1 MSDSCNGVRR
11 VALVASLAMAA
22 TAGSAL
28 AQNGSTYVKATANI
42 FGYGLST
49 PQPGGGGGGTLA
61 NVIALNAGTGR
72 VAAFSAGGMA
82 GWGGALVNGPD
93 GGNFSNS
100 TNIGPVG
107 PISGYNGPLSG
118 QLVGVFIEAGDI
130 SALSAP
136 GGMSYPDLASY
147 SAADYAPGLRQ
158 VFFIGDGLTGTGS
171 GSIQAFHVP
180 DGAGFLVLGIA
191 DAWGFNA
198 DAGYYD
204 DNVGGYETSYV
215 IVPAPGAASMLGL
228 AGLLAARRR
237 RA

>member
-1 MSDSCNGVRR
+1 MSNSWIGVRS
-11 VALVASLAMAA
+11 VGLLGTLAMAA
-22 TAGSAL
+22 TAGSTL
-28 AQNGSTYVKATANI
+28 AQNGFTYVKATANI

-61 NVIALNAGTGR
+61 NVIALNGGTGR
-72 VAAFSAGGMA
+72 IAAFSSGGQAGWAGGND
-82 GWGGALVNGPD
+82 NGPD
-93 GGNFSNS
+93 GGTFSGT
-100 TNIGPVG
+100 TNIGAVG

-147 SAADYAPGLRQ
+147 TAASYAPGLRQ
-158 VFFIGDGLTGTGS
+158 VFYIGDGKTGTGS
-171 GSIQAFHVP
+171 GAVQGFYVP
-180 DGAGFLVLGIA
+180 DGAAYLVLGIA
-191 DAWGFNA
+191 DAFGFNA

-215 IVPAPGAASMLGL
+215 IVPAPAAASILGL

>member
-1 MSDSCNGVRR
+1 MSNSCRLSSGRSLAV
-11 VALVASLAMAA
+11 VASIALASSA
-22 TAGSAL
+22 AL

-93 GGNFSNS
+93 GGNFSS
-100 TNIGPVG
+100 TTNIGAVG

-147 SAADYAPGLRQ
+147 SAADYSPSLRQ
-158 VFFIGDGLTGTGS
+158 VFFVGDGLTGTGS
-171 GSIQAFHVP
+171 GATQAFYVP
-180 DGAGFLVLGIA
+180 DGAAYLVLGIA

-215 IVPAPGAASMLGL
+215 IVPTPGAASMLGL

>member
-1 MSDSCNGVRR
+1 MSNSFCGVRS
-11 VALVASLAMAA
+11 AGLLGALAMAA
-22 TAGSAL
+22 TAASAF
-28 AQNGSTYVKATANI
+28 AQNGFTYVKATANI

-72 VAAFSAGGMA
+72 IAAFAAGGQA
-82 GWGGALVNGPD
+82 GWAGAPVNGPD
-93 GGNFSNS
+93 GGNFSND
-100 TNIGPVG
+100 TNIGAVG

-147 SAADYAPGLRQ
+147 MAASYNPGLRQ
-158 VFFIGDGLTGTGS
+158 VFYIGDGLTGTGS
-171 GSIQAFHVP
+171 GTTQAFYVP
-180 DGAGFLVLGIA
+180 DGAAYLILGIA
-191 DAWGFNA
+191 DAFGFNA

-215 IVPAPGAASMLGL
+215 IVPAPGVASMLGFV
-228 AGLLAARRR
+228 GLLATRRR

>member
-1 MSDSCNGVRR
+1 MSNSCSGVR
-11 VALVASLAMAA
+11 VSLLAALAMAA

-28 AQNGSTYVKATANI
+28 AQNGFTYVKATANI

-61 NVIALNAGTGR
+61 NVIALNGGTGR
-72 VAAFSAGGMA
+72 IAAFSSGGSAGWAGGND
-82 GWGGALVNGPD
+82 NGPD
-93 GGNFSNS
+93 GGTFAGS
-100 TNIGPVG
+100 TNIGAVG

-147 SAADYAPGLRQ
+147 AAASYSPGLRQ
-158 VFFIGDGLTGTGS
+158 IFYIGDGKTGTGS
-171 GSIQAFHVP
+171 GATQLFDVP

-191 DAWGFNA
+191 DAFGFNA
-198 DAGYYD
+198 AAGYYD

-215 IVPAPGAASMLGL
+215 IVPAPAAASMLGL
-228 AGLLAARRR
+228 AGLLATRRR